1 MNDSNL
7 DVDLDIDLDS
17 WCFIE
22 EKRQLPSSSTNRLR
36 DANGD
41 LLDIAYMNKYRYG
54 QFLAHDLPYRLSS
67 RTHEQVQSS
76 STIPVLNEDI
86 NTYEEHECSQLVV
99 SNLGLVGYVLVPK
112 NVESNKVLNVKIVFR
127 GTNPNSY
134 PSVSRDIYE
143 SQGAGYWSFE
153 QNKNLILQQ
162 IAEKIE
168 LGLDK
173 IGMNATDIPVNIT
186 IAGHSL
192 GGADAQNCLTAIM
205 QTISENHGYTSN
217 GYKQIPEEISCNFTK
232 YKVNKLRLFN
242 YNSAGVPDKT
252 KDFSIEL
259 AKFLHNKR
267 TSSGLKEYLPEIETY
282 NYLVN
287 EDIVQQTGEAHVLDN
302 VPEEYATVDVLKV
315 DNSNAIVGKFS
326 STVMFSTTAMLATLA
341 APISTSAATTLG
353 TFAATTLLPKMINS
367 FNAHTKKAL
376 LNQSSSTVIDCVS
389 VNNSTPEGQ
398 LETYQQL
405 SNKSNFLNKT
415 HNISLAAINSIT
427 SLVNCGLKLIGIDN
441 EYKFINKKI
450 QEKVRTYDDK
460 ELLKLIIKN
469 TQELMDACKKNS
481 DRKKN
486 SYYGMLTFFRNQV
499 TSYWSL
505 SDKVW
510 YACESF
516 LSNEIHNSKNYL
528 KSFELLQKELAEIAN
543 QYGDVSAIK
552 PILDQFINKQLT
564 INSNSNSADNEN
576 SLFQFAA

>member
-7 DVDLDIDLDS
+7 DLDLDIDLDS
-17 WCFIE
+17 WSFIE
-22 EKRQLPSSSTNRLR
+22 EKRQLPSSINRLR

-41 LLDIAYMNKYRYG
+41 LLDIAYMNKYCYG

-76 STIPVLNEDI
+76 STIPVLNENI
-86 NTYEEHECSQLVV
+86 NNYEEHECSQLIV
-99 SNLGLVGYVLVPK
+99 SSLGLVGYVLVPK

-173 IGMNATDIPVNIT
+173 IGTNATDIPVNIT

-192 GGADAQNCLTAIM
+192 GGADAQNCLTALM

-267 TSSGLKEYLPEIETY
+267 TSSSLKEYLPEIETY

-315 DNSNAIVGKFS
+315 DNSDAIVGKCS

-341 APISTSAATTLG
+341 APISMSAATTLG

-441 EYKFINKKI
+441 EYKFINKEI

-469 TQELMDACKKNS
+469 TQELMDACKQNS

-543 QYGDVSAIK
+543 QYGDGSTIK

-564 INSNSNSADNEN
+564 INSSSNSADNEN